1 MVNDTLDRPAS
12 ASAGST
18 ATTPPHAAKRPAPER
33 AEARPKTMSK
43 PAFPTPPL
51 PEDLRAQGVFVN
63 LEGDYTYLSD
73 GYYRS
78 MEAEHE
84 GLLALPSPQEAI
96 DAYVVPLALTKAQ
109 AAGIPIPNWEI
120 SNDSTTTIEPPLVV
134 YPINPFQDEGIF
146 IADAAGLDEAIK
158 SLTMSN
164 KYAVVCQDMQPDSRV
179 DTLRLV
185 LGKCLKP
192 EYCDLAEKL
201 WATFRLPLA
210 RVKVIVTEKQY
221 LFSAIEPLKKEE
233 LTQNEKAILKEAG
246 LWRA

>member
-63 LEGDYTYLSD
+63 LVGDYTYLTD

-84 GLLALPSPQEAI
+84 GLLAIPTPAEAL
-96 DAYVVPLALTKAQ
+96 DAYVVPLALGK
-109 AAGIPIPNWEI
+109 AAGAGINVPDWEI
-120 SNDSTTTIEPPLVV
+120 AQDTGFGFKPPLIV
-134 YPINPFQDEGIF
+134 YPVNPYQSTGQV
-146 IADAAGLDEAIK
+146 IAEEIGLNDTVK
-158 SLTMSN
+158 SLTMSG
-164 KYAVVCQDMQPDSRV
+164 KYAMVVQHMSPDSR
-179 DTLRLV
+179 
-185 LGKCLKP
+185 
-192 EYCDLAEKL
+192 
-201 WATFRLPLA
+201 
-210 RVKVIVTEKQY
+210 
-221 LFSAIEPLKKEE
+221 
-233 LTQNEKAILKEAG
+233 
-246 LWRA
+246 